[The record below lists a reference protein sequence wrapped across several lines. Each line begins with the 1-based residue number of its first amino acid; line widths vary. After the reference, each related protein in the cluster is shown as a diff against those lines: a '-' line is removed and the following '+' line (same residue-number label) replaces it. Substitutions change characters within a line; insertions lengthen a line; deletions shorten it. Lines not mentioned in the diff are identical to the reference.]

1 MAESLDASSTRGRR
15 NLERIFGSIH
25 ETVLSISERERER
38 HTHTHTHTHTHK
50 KEIILR
56 ISKILKESLASRQ
69 IPWVSRSKM
78 NEF

>member
-38 HTHTHTHTHTHK
+38 ERHTHTHK